1 MAATGSDDDW
11 DSEDSGARLMSQIL
25 GGIPRRHDCNEGSP
39 KHDFDICMPDD
50 SVIALEVT
58 QHVVFVREQ
67 QRGELGKRQWQFSG
81 LQRDWFA
88 DVVQTASIS
97 RLHQQLPGILGEL
110 ERQRVRTRTLTRAA
124 LRSPSTVTCVIDKE
138 LARLGVLSCRS
149 YATDVS
155 YGSIYLDPLVEPS
168 SSDVNSAADVVIR
181 HALDAEDNAFKL
193 GLASTAAGRH
203 LLIWVDHAA
212 LDVSAAM
219 QIGERH
225 QQLPTEVPELPGAID
240 VVWLVLSAMD
250 PIVWRL
256 DRSGWRSHGRIN
268 ESVEAFEA

>member
-1 MAATGSDDDW
+1 MAATGSYDDW

-25 GGIPRRHDCNEGSP
+25 GGIPHRHDRNEGSP
-39 KHDFDICMPDD
+39 KHDFDIHMPDD
-50 SVIALEVT
+50 TVFALEVT

-81 LQRDWFA
+81 LQRDWFV

-97 RLHQQLPGILGEL
+97 QLHQRLPGILGEL
-110 ERQRVRTRTLTRAA
+110 ERQSVRTRTLTRAA
-124 LRSPSTVTCVIDKE
+124 LKRAGASIGIIDKE

-149 YATDVS
+149 YAAEAS
-155 YGSIYLDPLVEPS
+155 YGSIYLDPLVEPT
-168 SSDVNSAADVVIR
+168 SSDVNSAADVVRR
-181 HALDAEDNAFKL
+181 HALGAKDNAFKL
-193 GLASTAAGRH
+193 GLAGTAAERH

-219 QIGERH
+219 QVGEWH
-225 QQLPTEVPELPGAID
+225 QQLPTEVPELPDAID
-240 VVWLVLSAMD
+240 VVWLALSVVN

-268 ESVEAFEA
+268 ESVEAIEV